1 MTAASLPAVRG
12 PGAVGMPA
20 GAGLPRA
27 ASHASARSERDLR
40 LDLFRGIALFAIF
53 IDHIPDNF
61 LSNVTVHSFAF
72 CDAAELFVFISGFAA
87 ALAYGRLLQS
97 DGWRIASA
105 HVYHRIWQ
113 LYVAHIFIFAIFAA
127 EVSSSIPVLHS
138 WSYAEGFRIDEFLRE
153 PGTMII
159 QALTLQ
165 FQPQFLDIL
174 PLYMALLAAFPL
186 VLAAIARH
194 PLLALVPS
202 GALYAATHLLGW
214 TVPAYPAG
222 HTWFFNPLA
231 WQFLF
236 VIGAVFGFAQ
246 LRGVALVPK
255 SRRLTLSAVIVA
267 GAVAAIALS
276 WMIQSNFTDAADPLF
291 KALAPYIANKGN
303 LGPVRLASFLV
314 LAFAISRLVRPG
326 SALLATRAARGL
338 IICGQHS
345 LHVFCLG
352 ILLAVLGQFVLSLYD
367 GAILVQLAVN
377 LAGGGL
383 MIGLGLLIA
392 WDKAKTRPDRA
403 PAPATAAATVN

>member
-1 MTAASLPAVRG
+1 MTAASSLAARD
-12 PGAVGMPA
+12 PGAVGMPS
-20 GAGLPRA
+20 GAVRPRA
-27 ASHASARSERDLR
+27 AGRVAGRSERDLR

-97 DGWRIASA
+97 EGWRIASA

-113 LYVAHIFIFAIFAA
+113 LYVAHIFVFAIFAA

-159 QALTLQ
+159 QALTLR

-202 GALYAATHLLGW
+202 GALYAATHFFGW

-236 VIGAVFGFAQ
+236 VIGAVFGYAQ
-246 LRGVALVPK
+246 LRGVALLPR
-255 SRRLTLSAVIVA
+255 SPRLT
-267 GAVAAIALS
+267 VAAVVIAGTVAVIALS
-276 WMIQSNFTDAADPLF
+276 WMVQSNFTDAADPLF
-291 KALAPYIANKGN
+291 KVLAPYIANKGN

-326 SALLATRAARGL
+326 SAMLATRAARGL
-338 IICGQHS
+338 IVCGQHS

-352 ILLAVLGQFVLSLYD
+352 ILLAVLGEFVLSLYD
-367 GAILVQLAVN
+367 GAVLVQIAVN
-377 LAGGGL
+377 IAGCAL
-383 MIGLGLLIA
+383 MTGLGLLIA
-392 WDKAKTRPDRA
+392 WDKAKSRPDRA
-403 PAPATAAATVN
+403 AASAATAAG

>member
-1 MTAASLPAVRG
+1 MAGSSLAVRD
-12 PGAVGMPA
+12 ASPA
-20 GAGLPRA
+20 GAGRPRA
-27 ASHASARSERDLR
+27 ASRAPGRGERDLR
-40 LDLFRGIALFAIF
+40 LDFFRGLALFAIF

-97 DGWRIASA
+97 EGLRIASA

-159 QALTLQ
+159 QALTLR

-174 PLYMALLAAFPL
+174 PLYIALLAAFPL
-186 VLAAIARH
+186 ILAAIARH

-202 GALYAATHLLGW
+202 GALYALTHIFGW
-214 TVPAYPAG
+214 TVPAYPSG

-246 LRGVALVPK
+246 VRGVALLPK
-255 SRRLTLSAVIVA
+255 SRRLTVTAVTIA
-267 GAVAAIALS
+267 AAVAMIALS
-276 WMIQSNFTDAADPLF
+276 WMVQSNFTEVPDPLF
-291 KALAPYIANKGN
+291 KVLAPHVGNKGN

-314 LAFAISRLVRPG
+314 LALAISRLVHPA
-326 SALLATRAARGL
+326 SALLRSRAAHGL
-338 IICGQHS
+338 IVCGQHS
-345 LHVFCLG
+345 LHIFCLG
-352 ILLAVLGQFVLSLYD
+352 ILLAALGQFVLSLSD
-367 GAILVQLAVN
+367 GGILIQLAVN
-377 LAGGGL
+377 LAGGAL

-392 WDKAKTRPDRA
+392 WDKAKMRAARARA
-403 PAPATAAATVN
+403 PAAVAAAG